1 MYKEKIAVVFGGM
14 STEHDVSIVS
24 GTSVL
29 KNLNK
34 EKYDIFPIYIDREGN
49 WFKYTKT
56 VNQIEVLNVGDKI
69 EELDK
74 IEEPMEYLKNI
85 DVVFPVLHGL
95 YGEDGTIQGMLELL
109 NKKYVG
115 CKVLASSV
123 CMDKVYAK
131 VIFDK
136 A

>member
-34 EKYDIFPIYIDREGN
+34 EKYDIFPIYIDREGK
-49 WFKYTKT
+49 WFKYTKP

-74 IEEPMEYLKNI
+74 IEEPMEY
-85 DVVFPVLHGL
+85 
-95 YGEDGTIQGMLELL
+95 
-109 NKKYVG
+109 
-115 CKVLASSV
+115 
-123 CMDKVYAK
+123 
-131 VIFDK
+131 
-136 A
+136 